1 MFLLQPSPRRTAT
14 SRRPRT
20 HATECCDQREV
31 RHLWFLQPEASAW
44 WRPAGALR
52 LRGRL
57 SQDAELI
64 PLWVGEDHPG
74 RVALTNIDQP
84 GSQGGQ
90 SGDLMLLVVGPQIDV
105 QSVLLDLRLSDAHEE
120 QAGDNVGTGAN
131 LELIILVVN
140 DDPLR
145 GVSPP
150 CAQPSKLT
158 PRRRRTC
165 RL

>member
-1 MFLLQPSPRRTAT
+1 
-14 SRRPRT
+14 
-20 HATECCDQREV
+20 
-31 RHLWFLQPEASAW
+31 
-44 WRPAGALR
+44 
-52 LRGRL
+52 
-57 SQDAELI
+57 
-64 PLWVGEDHPG
+64 
-74 RVALTNIDQP
+74 
-84 GSQGGQ
+84 
-90 SGDLMLLVVGPQIDV
+90 MLLVVGPQIDV

-140 DDPLR
+140 GDPLQ